1 MRVGILALQG
11 DFAAHHEKLTEL
23 GASPLLVRHLW
34 ELEAVSACV
43 LPGGESSTM
52 LKLLDQSLRDSFV
65 ARIRAGM
72 PVFATCAGCILL
84 AKSVS
89 NPEQESLQ
97 VIDIDVSRNA
107 YGRQLDSFVD
117 PELQWTKSG
126 TESAKRLK
134 INTCPIE
141 GVFIRAPR
149 ITRVGQ
155 GVTILLQR
163 QDEPVLVQ
171 QGNILSGTFHPELS
185 PGPSVVHQMLL
196 NLVE

>member
-23 GASPLLVRHLW
+23 GATPLLVRHLW
-34 ELEAVSACV
+34 ELEAVSALI
-43 LPGGESSTM
+43 LPGGESTTM
-52 LKLLDQSLRDSFV
+52 LKLLDQSLRDGLV
-65 ARIRAGM
+65 ARIRAEM

-84 AKSVS
+84 AKSVT

-117 PELQWTKSG
+117 PELQWTTAG

-134 INTCPIE
+134 IKALSVE

-155 GVTILLQR
+155 GVTTLLQR

-196 NLVE
+196 NLAG